1 MANVTNPANFC
12 FRSIL
17 SRICSYTAKMKPS
30 FTFITFNA
38 IFFELISIFITIV
51 MTDITQ
57 VYKFSRFF
65 WLLFYFLELIYV
77 SIFFLRNSNFYGV
90 ASDILWCTL
99 FFVIKNQITFFLRK
113 WCQFYYPCC
122 TINMVQV
129 RYAKTKLNLLRY
141 YSNIFHQKVF
151 FLNDSH
157 QKCKQKTKNVYNW
170 Q

>member
-1 MANVTNPANFC
+1 MANVTNPANIC

-65 WLLFYFLELIYV
+65 LTFILFSWVDLRFNFLFWGTPTSMVLLVTFCDVLCSLSLRIKSLFFKKMV
-77 SIFFLRNSNFYGV
+77 SILLSLLYNKYG
-90 ASDILWCTL
+90 ASSLCQ
-99 FFVIKNQITFFLRK
+99 NQVKSFK
-113 WCQFYYPCC
+113 
-122 TINMVQV
+122 V
-129 RYAKTKLNLLRY
+129 LLQY
-141 YSNIFHQKVF
+141 ISSKSIF
-151 FLNDSH
+151 S
-157 QKCKQKTKNVYNW
+157 
-170 Q
+170 

>member
-1 MANVTNPANFC
+1 MANVTNPANIC

-65 WLLFYFLELIYV
+65 LTFILFSWVDLHFNFLFWGTPTSMVLLVTFCDVLCSLSLRIKSLFFKKMV
-77 SIFFLRNSNFYGV
+77 SILLSLLYNKYG
-90 ASDILWCTL
+90 ASSLCQ
-99 FFVIKNQITFFLRK
+99 NQVKSFK
-113 WCQFYYPCC
+113 
-122 TINMVQV
+122 V
-129 RYAKTKLNLLRY
+129 LLQY
-141 YSNIFHQKVF
+141 ISSKSIF
-151 FLNDSH
+151 S
-157 QKCKQKTKNVYNW
+157 
-170 Q
+170 